1 MLQVGASTR
10 PETSMTD
17 LIYLAAGVAV
27 LGAFVAYAA
36 LLKKV

>member
-1 MLQVGASTR
+1 MLEVGASTR

-27 LGAFVAYAA
+27 LGAFVAYAV
-36 LLKKV
+36 LLKRI